1 MKIKKIKSII
11 LLIIVIPVIVSCGN
25 KQQDF
30 EMTVDKVEELKGF
43 ILKGIAISGTIQ
55 SGCIATGDGIIVKR
69 GAKQVLDTTARVL
82 NVSKNSEAESVEGHA
97 FQGDYVSLY
106 IPDGSEQDVSVG
118 DVVFSNK
125 VSCDMTTA
133 GK

>member
-1 MKIKKIKSII
+1 MKIKSII
-11 LLIIVIPVIVSCGN
+11 LLIIIIPAIVSCGN

-30 EMTVDKVEELKGF
+30 EMTVEKVEELKGF
-43 ILKGIAISGTIQ
+43 ILKGIAISGTIK
-55 SGCIATGDGIIVKR
+55 SGCIATGDGIIIKR
-69 GAKQVLDTTARVL
+69 DAEQVMETTARVL
-82 NVSKNSEAESVEGHA
+82 DVRKDSETEAVEGHA

-106 IPDGSEQDVSVG
+106 IPDGSEGDVNTG

-125 VSCDMTTA
+125 VSCNTGSA